1 MLAVAYQQL
10 AADAAATAWASR
22 AAMTLDAV
30 VSYALAE
37 SVEKLV
43 LKDLSFSVIIRT

>member
-1 MLAVAYQQL
+1 VEKTLVDEVLAVAYQQL

-37 SVEKLV
+37 SVE
-43 LKDLSFSVIIRT
+43 SSS